1 MENTQSRLIM
11 SPAPHISSGESIP
24 RIMYTVLIAL
34 IPAAVASIYF
44 FGLRAVW
51 LILVSCL
58 AAIAT
63 EYVFCKIRKR
73 PVTIA
78 DGSALITGVLLAF
91 SVPPTLPLWM
101 AALGSVVAIGIAKM
115 VFGGLG
121 RNPFNPALIG
131 RAFLLASFPA
141 HMTNWIAP
149 DGVTTA
155 TPLAVGSQRTDLVQL
170 IWGNVGGSIGETCSI
185 AIIIGGLYL
194 IYRKYVDW
202 RVPLSYIG
210 TVFVLALAFGQD
222 PIFHIFAGGLLLG
235 AFFMATDMVT
245 TPLTRK
251 GRVIFGIGAGII
263 TVVIRLWGIYPE
275 GVTYAIL
282 LMNAFTPLINRFT
295 KPRMFGEVR
304 ANA

>member
-34 IPAAVASIYF
+34 VPAALASVYY
-44 FGLRAVW
+44 FGLRAIW
-51 LILVSCL
+51 LILISSL
-58 AAIAT
+58 AALAT
-63 EYVFCKIRKR
+63 EYVFCKVRKH
-73 PVTIA
+73 PVSIA
-78 DGSALITGVLLAF
+78 DGSALVTGVLLAF
-91 SVPPTLPLWM
+91 NVPPTLPLWM
-101 AALGSVVAIGIAKM
+101 VALGSVIAIGVAKM

-141 HMTNWIAP
+141 HMTNWISP

-155 TPLAVGSQRTDLVQL
+155 TPLAMGSARTDLFQL
-170 IWGNVGGSIGETCSI
+170 IIGNVGGSLGETCSA

-194 IYRKYVDW
+194 IYRKYIDW
-202 RVPLSYIG
+202 RIPVGYIG
-210 TVFVLALAFGQD
+210 TVFVLSLAFGQD
-222 PIFHIFAGGLLLG
+222 PVFHIFAGGLMLG

-245 TPLTRK
+245 TPLTAK
-251 GRVIFGIGAGII
+251 GRLIFGIGAGII

-275 GVTYAIL
+275 GVSYSIL
-282 LMNAFTPLINRFT
+282 LMNGFTPLINRVT